1 MHTITVAVE
10 DKASSLWPTDLAEF
24 LFLFRAANVAL
35 SRLLP
40 SGTHNDVREPTHDEV
55 EDLRGRLGA
64 FSPNELDRFFDPA
77 TSPDLLT
84 IDRMTRESPMEIELV
99 GLPLLLVLAVI
110 FSGGEIQIA
119 GVAVKAALPPLGTGI
134 KALREALGLNK
145 RLQANFGIRE
155 TTIKLNAEEY
165 KELMIQPKGIGGF
178 QSFIKGL
185 QNRVNRQ
192 TKELTL
198 SPDDLKR
205 IYRNKADPKKGGWQ
219 ARFSKI
225 FGRHFPDDHSGRV

>member
-1 MHTITVAVE
+1 MRTITVTVKDEATT
-10 DKASSLWPTDLAEF
+10 LRPTDLAEF
-24 LFLFRAANVAL
+24 LFLFRAGNVAL
-35 SRLLP
+35 SCLLP
-40 SGTHNDVREPTHDEV
+40 KDTHNDVREPTHDEV
-55 EDLRGRLGA
+55 EGLRGRLGA
-64 FSPNELDRFFDPA
+64 FSPNELDRFFDSA

-84 IDRMTRESPMEIELV
+84 IDRMTRESPLEIELI

-110 FSGGEIQIA
+110 FSGGKIQLA
-119 GVAVKAALPPLGTGI
+119 GMALKASLPPLGTGI

-145 RLQANFGIRE
+145 RLQAKFGIGE

-192 TKELTL
+192 TKVLTL

-205 IYRNKADPKKGGWQ
+205 IYRYKTDPKKGGWQ

-225 FGRHFPDDHSGRV
+225 FGPHFPDDHSGCV